1 MPLRQNSYPS
11 MSLAVTLP
19 GQRAGQAGQPRE
31 HRSQDPA
38 EIASAG
44 LSAGLRNRTPRAG
57 TTKAG
62 TREPR
67 LDRWRSR
74 RRRINAAG
82 WDSEAAGKAAL
93 GLLERI
99 RPADGWLALLFLAA
113 NLCVVVLAVERAD
126 WAPTPNLVGILLL
139 GMLTA
144 FFLHRLPVWWFV
156 AILPGLALGALTV
169 IWADV
174 RLHLRRR
181 AAGRRGRTLEPLG
194 PVGGSSQRELHQ
206 HRQGAIRLRD
216 WSARRGSWDTWGP
229 GGSCATATSGACS
242 R

>member
-1 MPLRQNSYPS
+1 MIGGE
-11 MSLAVTLP
+11 AV
-19 GQRAGQAGQPRE
+19 G
-31 HRSQDPA
+31 
-38 EIASAG
+38 
-44 LSAGLRNRTPRAG
+44 
-57 TTKAG
+57 
-62 TREPR
+62 
-67 LDRWRSR
+67 
-74 RRRINAAG
+74 RRINAAG

-169 IWADV
+169 IWQMSGFTFD
-174 RLHLRRR
+174 
-181 AAGRRGRTLEPLG
+181 GEPLG
-194 PVGGSSQRELHQ
+194 GAGALWNRLGLWVEAANESSINIDKVPFAFGLV
-206 HRQGAIRLRD
+206 
-216 WSARRGSWDTWGP
+216 SAPGSWAISGP
-229 GGSCATATSGACS
+229 GCSCATATSGACL